1 MNSKIGNLR
10 CMQYIEKKP
19 TQYQPLKTFWAYN
32 DQSQILKCSQKKNEC
47 LGELEESIPQITAS
61 GLTVFLVKKDC
72 KIKHGF
78 KDSISIVD
86 LSSAAN
92 QPINL
97 KLCETL
103 VLLNHSNNI
112 TRN

>member
-1 MNSKIGNLR
+1 MGS
-10 CMQYIEKKP
+10 E
-19 TQYQPLKTFWAYN
+19 
-32 DQSQILKCSQKKNEC
+32 KNEC
-47 LGELEESIPQITAS
+47 LGELNESIPQIFAR

-72 KIKHGF
+72 KIKYGF
-78 KDSISIVD
+78 EDSILNVA
-86 LSSAAN
+86 LSSAVN
-92 QPINL
+92 QPIDV